1 MEFIH
6 NDNEILLYNN
16 NQEVLA
22 YVKFPQVVD
31 GIVNVTTTYVSEEL
45 QGQGI
50 AGKLMNELVK
60 NLQHTNRKA
69 IPTCTYTR
77 NWFSK
82 HPELNDLL
90 VK

>member
-1 MEFIH
+1 MEFFH
-6 NDNEILLYNN
+6 DKNEILLYNDN
-16 NQEVLA
+16 KEVVA
-22 YVKFPQVVD
+22 YVKFPEVMK
-31 GIVNVTTTYVSEEL
+31 GIVNVTTTYVSNEL

-50 AGKLMNELVK
+50 AGKLMNELIE
-60 NLQHTNRKA
+60 NLKRTNRKA

-82 HPELNDLL
+82 HSELDYLL